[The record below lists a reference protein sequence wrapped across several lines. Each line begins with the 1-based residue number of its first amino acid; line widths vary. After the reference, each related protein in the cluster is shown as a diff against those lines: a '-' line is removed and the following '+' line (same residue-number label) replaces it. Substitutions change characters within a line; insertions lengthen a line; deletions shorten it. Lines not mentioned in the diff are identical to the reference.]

1 MDVDYRSLASDESE
15 QTQKRKREYSI
26 EVRVQGLQ
34 NISEDLSVACIN
46 LRDKEEVRSIIHRNK
61 F

>member
-1 MDVDYRSLASDESE
+1 MDVDYRFLASDESE

-26 EVRVQGLQ
+26 EVRVQGLR
-34 NISEDLSVACIN
+34 NISEDLSCIN
-46 LRDKEEVRSIIHRNK
+46 LRDMEEVRSIIHRNK